1 MSAESVKPVVCRT
14 WSPIPCPGRK
24 MARDLGEF
32 SYVWGLGW
40 VWWRSRDVVTPWT
53 ECPWCGH
60 ELPTMEGLV
69 LRALRRDDA

>member
-1 MSAESVKPVVCRT
+1 
-14 WSPIPCPGRK
+14 

-32 SYVWGLGW
+32 SYLWGLGW
-40 VWWRSRDVVTPWT
+40 VWWRSRDVVSPWT

-60 ELPTMEGLV
+60 ELPTMEALV